1 MPNEAFDTISQA
13 PLPEIVE
20 QLGVAIAAAQHEMD
34 RSSVEIARLMSST
47 DDGHGVTLPEEKE
60 PRSLLELGFTPTF
73 YQITDATVEA
83 KVSLTIGQT
92 TEWSLGVSI
101 GGMYKMFTASV
112 DASYSSKY
120 SYDVTA
126 SSSIKAHF
134 VAIPPPAA
142 LSRLILR
149 EPADEGDDEG

>member
-1 MPNEAFDTISQA
+1 MNDAFETITQA
-13 PLPEIVE
+13 PLPEVVE
-20 QLGVAIAAAQHEMD
+20 QLGVAIAEAQHAMD

-47 DDGHGVTLPEEKE
+47 EDGHGVTLPGEDE
-60 PRSLLELGFTPTF
+60 PRSLLELGFSPTF

-83 KVSLTIGQT
+83 KVSLTIGQS
-92 TEWSLGVSI
+92 TEWSVGLSV
-101 GGMYKMFTASV
+101 GGIYKMFTASV

-126 SSSIKAHF
+126 SSSVKAHF

-149 EPADEGDDEG
+149 EQGDEEEG